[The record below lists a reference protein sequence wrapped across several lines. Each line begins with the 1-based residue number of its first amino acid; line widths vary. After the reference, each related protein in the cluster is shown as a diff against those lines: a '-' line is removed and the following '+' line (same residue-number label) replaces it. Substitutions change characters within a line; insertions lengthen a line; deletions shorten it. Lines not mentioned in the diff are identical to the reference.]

1 MSTGGLSN
9 DEPPRDGGSDVAPTI
24 DLDAAR
30 DDVGSADAATEADTG
45 PDAAQD
51 PHLVGAWSFEETSG
65 SIAHDSSGH
74 ARDAVLI
81 GTPSFV
87 SSGVRGGAIELH
99 GSDAIAINALAG
111 AGFPRTGSVSLWFR
125 WDSMNAANS
134 VGLLDDYAADRN
146 HVFIRHPDGAP
157 VGTWQAALQHAS
169 DAAPYVWVDEFDI
182 AAGKWTQL
190 VLTWDEQAK
199 MVSWYVDGGLKAKAA
214 YSAPFAPADE
224 IVLLG
229 KALVGAI
236 DEVRIYDRV
245 LDATDV
251 AALR

>member
-1 MSTGGLSN
+1 
-9 DEPPRDGGSDVAPTI
+9 V
-24 DLDAAR
+24 DAGRA
-30 DDVGSADAATEADTG
+30 DGSAEAADGG
-45 PDAAQD
+45 PDAALD
-51 PHLVGAWSFEETSG
+51 PHLVGSWSFEETSG
-65 SIAHDSSGH
+65 TTAHDSSGH
-74 ARDAVLI
+74 GHDAVLI
-81 GTPSFV
+81 GAPSFV

-99 GSDAIAINALAG
+99 GGDSIAINSLAG

-134 VGLLDDYAADRN
+134 VGIFDDYAADRD
-146 HVFIRHPDGAP
+146 HVFIRHPNGAP
-157 VGTWQAALQHAS
+157 VGAWQAALQHAS
-169 DAAPYVWVDEFDI
+169 DAAPYVWVDEFDVT
-182 AAGKWTQL
+182 AGKWSHV

-199 MVSWYVDGGLKAKAA
+199 SVSWYIDGGLKAKAP
-214 YSAPFAPADE
+214 YSAPFAPFDE
-224 IVLLG
+224 VVLLG